1 MNILSRD
8 VDETMSL
15 LGPKAELVVNA
26 ENAKSV
32 VLSLLEKSEAQKAVT
47 LKYISYSLYDIF

>member
-1 MNILSRD
+1 
-8 VDETMSL
+8 MSL